1 MCKHNVGA
9 VSTIRWFQG
18 MFCASIISFTY
29 MFSPLYIV
37 TSFLFLIWGYPS
49 PDLSLVY
56 AMPMIISILVPS
68 MASPKIVS
76 YLAPMCDYFQF
87 NAIEEDGESIEK
99 DLAKGKNYIIAIQPH
114 GVISY
119 GGICSAIAFDR
130 KYSKV
135 KTAVAS
141 VVLKIPILKHVM
153 GIFNL
158 TDASASNLKR
168 ILHKDGEEGSIVLY
182 VGGMAELFYCSRDI
196 EKLYLSKRK
205 GFIKLALRSG
215 VDIIPIYMFGNTSVL
230 SVLTHGILADIS
242 RKLKLSTTLFWGK
255 WYLPIPRDDKILYVS
270 GKPISIPHIAEPTS
284 EDVDKY
290 HAIYVKEVERIF
302 ETYKKRVPLYQNKKL
317 VID

>member
-1 MCKHNVGA
+1 MYKPKEGTI
-9 VSTIRWFQG
+9 STMRWLQG

-37 TSFLFLIWGYPS
+37 TSFLFLVWGYPS
-49 PDLSLVY
+49 PNFSLMY

-68 MASPKIVS
+68 FASPKIVS
-76 YLAPMCDYFQF
+76 YLAPMLDYFKF
-87 NAIEEDGESIEK
+87 EAVEEDSEAIEK
-99 DLAKGKNYIIAIQPH
+99 DMAKGKNYIIAIQPH

-119 GGICSAIAFDR
+119 GGMCSAVAFDR
-130 KYSKV
+130 KYSKI

-141 VVLKIPILKHVM
+141 VVLKIPVLKHVM

-158 TDASASNLKR
+158 TDASASNLRK
-168 ILHKDGEEGSIVLY
+168 ILQKNGEEGSIVLY
-182 VGGMAELFYCSRDI
+182 VGGMAELFYCSREI

-242 RKLKLSTTLFWGK
+242 RKLKLSATLFWGK

-270 GKPISIPHIAEPTS
+270 GKPITIPHIPEPTS
-284 EDVDKY
+284 EDVDKH